1 MTDTVD
7 QGVKLAANQLG
18 IKPNADLL
26 KELDKLGEPV
36 SLYDQGFIFRG
47 LIYGDPGAGKTDLGI
62 KIANAVSGDG
72 KICLVYADS
81 NWTTVLKYPE
91 IAKKV
96 HKYPFGGFSMIKTI
110 LTAREEGIA
119 PYCDFSV
126 IMWDT
131 WSTSVDQVLRQL
143 VDKRKYP
150 KEQHDPEVEGRP
162 HYRLVERGFIDL
174 ISLLLKSNI
183 HIVYTAH
190 ERWPNDADLQKGKL
204 ANRPQAPEA
213 TYNVLARDSNM
224 IGLLYKEDP
233 SPQRLLRLNGSKQV
247 KAKCQI
253 PGLEEITYKVEDVVS
268 KIKEL
273 AV

>member
-1 MTDTVD
+1 MTLNTE
-7 QGVKLAANQLG
+7 
-18 IKPNADLL
+18 LL
-26 KELDKLGEPV
+26 KELDKLGEPA

-62 KIANAVSGDG
+62 KIADAVSGGG

-96 HKYPFGGFSMIKTI
+96 HKYPFGGFSTIKTI
-110 LTAREEGIA
+110 LAAREEGLS

-150 KEQHDPEVEGRP
+150 KEQHDPEVEGWP
-162 HYRLVERGFIDL
+162 HFRLVERGFIDL

-190 ERWPNDADLQKGKL
+190 ERWPSDQDLKKGKV

-224 IGLLYKEDP
+224 IGFLYKEDP
-233 SPQRLLRLNGSKQV
+233 SLQRLLRLNGSKQV
-247 KAKCQI
+247 KAKCQV
-253 PGLEEITYKVEDVVS
+253 PGLEEITYKVEDVIS